1 MKRLILPLTLCLIQL
16 TIFSSCQKIEGPGGT
31 SAIRG
36 KVIGTPISPNAL
48 GENEVIHV
56 TVQKGTEIEHGEY
69 WLLNGPS
76 GGQLYYIWYNNPT
89 WISAGDPQLTGR
101 IGIKVDFNYSDN
113 NTTVAQNTFDALL
126 SEVSSDFTVSLNQD
140 ILTLTCLVKQNIP
153 DADNGNINFMVD
165 VANQGKPG
173 EFNTENPIG
182 MADDRVYLIY
192 GENESFNESMKTGA
206 GGEFTF
212 EGLNPGKYKVY
223 ALSVDPLTGAQLPV
237 YKSVEITE
245 KGSVTDAGSIEVNF

>member
-1 MKRLILPLTLCLIQL
+1 MKQYFQFLTLSLLILSLG
-16 TIFSSCQKIEGPGGT
+16 SCKKIEGPGGT

-36 KVIGTPISPNAL
+36 KVIGIPASPDAL

-69 WLLNGPS
+69 WLLNGPT

-89 WISAGDPQLTGR
+89 WISNGDPQLEGR
-101 IGIKVDFNYSDN
+101 IGIKVNFNYSDN
-113 NTTVAQNTFDALL
+113 NTTIAQNTFDALL
-126 SEVSSDFTVSLNQD
+126 AEVLSDFTISRDQD
-140 ILTLTCLVKQNIP
+140 ILTLTSVVRQNIP
-153 DADNGNINFMVD
+153 DADNGNINFTVD
-165 VANQGKPG
+165 IANQGQSD

-182 MADDRVYLIY
+182 MADERVYLIY
-192 GENESFNESMKTGA
+192 GESESFNESMKTGA

-212 EGLNPGKYKVY
+212 EGLNPGKYNVY
-223 ALSVDPLTGAQLPV
+223 ALSVDPITGAKLPV